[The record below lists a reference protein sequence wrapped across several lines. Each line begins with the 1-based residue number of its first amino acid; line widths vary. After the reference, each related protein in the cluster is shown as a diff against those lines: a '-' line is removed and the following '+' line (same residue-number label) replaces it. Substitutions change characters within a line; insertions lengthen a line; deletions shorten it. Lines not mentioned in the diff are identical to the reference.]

1 MTAFHPAGPTV
12 RLAPDPWVFAVEPST
27 VQLSWRSLE
36 AGSLVVH
43 AAGARHVFPTSGGP
57 GTATVRGLPAAT
69 TLTLRMVD
77 AAGREHRRTVAT
89 LPELA
94 GPERFRFATL
104 SDLHLCSGTFG
115 FWNTIDDRH
124 RGAPSSVRAAQAALS
139 EAIAWGAELLVLKG
153 DLTSAS
159 APHEWQAVADLV
171 ERCPIPVV
179 AVPGNHD
186 ATGSRSAHLDAAEQL
201 MALGVGDGSPV
212 RCVDVPGLRVVL
224 VDSTCSGRDRAR
236 IAHVADL
243 VVAAVASGGRPAF
256 VAMHHHL
263 MPLPFPVSW
272 PPGIG
277 SRHGDSLVRRLA
289 AVQPDVFVTSGHTH
303 RNRRRRLGP
312 VTTTEVGS
320 PKDFPGVWAGYVV
333 HDTGIRQTVFRVG
346 DPEVLRWNDRTARAA
361 LGLWGRW
368 SPGPLDHRCFV
379 QRWATPTTQQGRAA
393 Q

>member
-1 MTAFHPAGPTV
+1 
-12 RLAPDPWVFAVEPST
+12 VFAVEPTT
-27 VQLSWRSLE
+27 VQLSWRALA

-43 AAGARHVFPTSGGP
+43 VAGARHELPTTGGP
-57 GTATVRGLPAAT
+57 GTAVVGGLPPDT

-77 AAGREHRRTVAT
+77 ATGREHRRAVAT
-89 LPELA
+89 LPELG

-115 FWNTIDDRH
+115 FWNTVDDRS
-124 RGAPSSVRAAQAALS
+124 GGTPSSVVAARAALL

-153 DLTSAS
+153 DLTSSS
-159 APHEWQAVADLV
+159 APHEWQSVADLV

-186 ATGSRSAHLDAAEQL
+186 ATGSRHGSLDAAEQL
-201 MALGVGDGSPV
+201 AALGIGDAAPV
-212 RCVDVPGLRVVL
+212 RCVDVPGLRIVL

-236 IAHVADL
+236 IDHVADL
-243 VVAAVASGGRPAF
+243 VVAAVANGGRPAF

-263 MPLPFPVSW
+263 MPLPLPVSW

-277 SRHGDSLVRRLA
+277 SHSGDALLRRLA
-289 AVQPDVFVTSGHTH
+289 AVEPDTFVTSGHTH

-320 PKDFPGVWAGYVV
+320 PKDYPGVWAGYVV

-346 DPEVLRWNDRTARAA
+346 DPDVLRWNDRTARAA

-379 QRWATPTTQQGRAA
+379 QRWSRTSTERDRSA